1 MDRTFHPTEWKPQE
15 TTGKRWQGGCS
26 VIEREPAPD
35 VLDVELVERSGFSK
49 ALADAA
55 LASGLDHYQIADRI
69 HISHGYMCKFM
80 KGVGEQWAKRLIAFM
95 RKTGSLAPLV
105 WLADQMGCDVVVRH
119 KISAELAAARARV
132 VELEQQH
139 GGRLLV

>member
-1 MDRTFHPTEWKPQE
+1 MDRSFSPTEWKPQE
-15 TTGKRWQGGCS
+15 TTGKRWQGGLS
-26 VIEREPAPD
+26 VIDRPMPD
-35 VLDVELVERSGFSK
+35 VLEVEIVERSGFSK

-55 LASGLDHYQIADRI
+55 LASGMDHYQIADRI

-80 KGVGEQWAKRLIAFM
+80 KGVGEQWAKRLVAFM

-119 KISAELAAARARV
+119 KIAAELAHARAV
-132 VELEQQH
+132 IAAHEQQH
-139 GGRLLV
+139 GRLQA